1 MIFDQL
7 IHSEVYTTVTHR
19 MRDAFDFLNR
29 PDIHLLAPGKYPIIG
44 DDVYAI
50 VQEYRTNLPVEV
62 KWEAHRRYIDV
73 QYVAAGIERMGYGP
87 ISDFQIT
94 KEYDEAN
101 DYLLLSGDGL
111 EIVMVPGTFAIFF
124 PHDVHRPT
132 MAVDQPTTV
141 RKVVVKV
148 RV

>member
-7 IHSEVYTTVTHR
+7 IHSDVYATVAHR
-19 MRDAFDFLNR
+19 MRDAFNFLNR
-29 PDIHLLAPGKYPIIG
+29 PDTQSLAPGNYPIID

-50 VQEYRTNLPVEV
+50 VQEYRTNPPAEV

-73 QYVAAGIERMGYGP
+73 QYIAAGTERMGYGP
-87 ISDFQIT
+87 ISDFEVT
-94 KEYDEAN
+94 KDYDDAN
-101 DYLLLSGDGL
+101 DYLLLSGNGL

-132 MAVDQPTTV
+132 MAVDQPTAV